1 VAVIMIAAPTSHK
14 SFRGCVLVALCPI
27 LAWSCA
33 APESGSAPADEPV
46 FEPADWGEA
55 GQDTPGPGQT
65 GAAVDASRRTVW
77 TIVLATF
84 PSQGHQQAAANSV
97 RQLPRIDSK
106 LSGGAWVHTG
116 ADGSLMA
123 YGRYEGAQS
132 DDAQRDLA
140 WIKTLTLNEVPAFPR
155 AMLTRVN
162 LRPAVAGFDPLEL
175 MSARQRHPNVDPLY
189 TLEVAV
195 WSDFDSGK
203 LTIKQ
208 IRRSAENYARTLR
221 AKGYEAYYHHED
233 DRRLSM
239 VTVGLFD
246 RTAVAQRTGLYG
258 PTVELLLRAFP
269 TYLVNG
275 EELLEP
281 IDGRRLDRGTRPK
294 RPVLV
299 HVPKL

>member
-1 VAVIMIAAPTSHK
+1 MIAAPTSHK
-14 SFRGCVLVALCPI
+14 TLRGWVPAALCPI
-27 LAWSCA
+27 LAWACA
-33 APESGSAPADEPV
+33 ADQGGPPPADEPV
-46 FEPADWGEA
+46 FEAADWGEA
-55 GQDTPGPGQT
+55 GRDAPGPGRPT
-65 GAAVDASRRTVW
+65 GAAGAARRTVW
-77 TIVLATF
+77 TIVLATV
-84 PSQGHQQAAANSV
+84 PSQGHQLAAANSL
-97 RQLPRIDSK
+97 RQLPRIDAQ
-106 LSGGAWVHTG
+106 LPGGAWVHVG
-116 ADGSLMA
+116 SDGSLMA
-123 YGRYEGAQS
+123 YGRYESAQS

-140 WIKTLTLNEVPAFPR
+140 WIKTLTLNDGPAFPR

-162 LRPAVAGFDPLEL
+162 LRPAAAGYSPLEL
-175 MSARQRHPNVDPLY
+175 LSARSSHPKVDPLY

-203 LTIKQ
+203 LTLKQ

-221 AKGYEAYYHHED
+221 AKGFEAYYHHDD

-246 RTAVAQRTGLYG
+246 RTAVDQRTGLYG
-258 PTVELLLRAFP
+258 LAVDALLQDFP
-269 TYLVNG
+269 RYLVNG

>member
-1 VAVIMIAAPTSHK
+1 MITAPTSHK
-14 SFRGCVLVALCPI
+14 TVRGRVLAALCPI

-33 APESGSAPADEPV
+33 AEQNGPPPADEPA
-46 FEPADWGEA
+46 FESADWGER
-55 GQDTPGPGQT
+55 GPEPTGPGQAT
-65 GAAVDASRRTVW
+65 GAVGASRRTVW

-84 PSQGHQQAAANSV
+84 PRQGHQKAAGNSV
-97 RQLPRIDSK
+97 QQLPRIDAT

-116 ADGSLMA
+116 TDGSLMA
-123 YGRYEGAQS
+123 YGRYESAQS
-132 DDAQRDLA
+132 DDAQRDLT
-140 WIKTLTLNEVPAFPR
+140 WIKTLTLNDVPAFPR

-162 LRPAVAGFDPLEL
+162 LRPAAAGFDPLEL
-175 MSARQRHPNVDPLY
+175 MSARVRHPNVDPLY

-203 LTIKQ
+203 LSLKQ

-221 AKGYEAYYHHED
+221 AKGYDAYYHHDD

-246 RTAVAQRTGLYG
+246 RSAVDQRTGLYG
-258 PTVELLLRAFP
+258 PAVDVLLRDFP

-281 IDGRRLDRGTRPK
+281 IDGRRLERGTRSK

>member
-1 VAVIMIAAPTSHK
+1 
-14 SFRGCVLVALCPI
+14 VLAALCSI
-27 LAWSCA
+27 LAGGCA
-33 APESGSAPADEPV
+33 VDSGGPPPGGEPL
-46 FEPADWGEA
+46 FEAGDWGEDRPDA
-55 GQDTPGPGQT
+55 VAPGQAT
-65 GAAVDASRRTVW
+65 PAAGTSRRTVW

-97 RQLPRIDSK
+97 RQLPRIDAK

-123 YGRYEGAQS
+123 YGRYESAQS
-132 DDAQRDLA
+132 EDAQRDLG
-140 WIKTLTLNEVPAFPR
+140 WIKGLTLNDVPAFPR

-162 LRPAVAGFDPLEL
+162 LRPAAAGFDPLEL
-175 MSARQRHPNVDPLY
+175 MSARLRHPNVDPLY

-203 LTIKQ
+203 LSLKQ

-221 AKGYEAYYHHED
+221 AKGYEAYYHHDD

-246 RTAVAQRTGLYG
+246 RSAVDQRTGLYG
-258 PTVELLLRAFP
+258 PAVDVLLRDFP

-281 IDGRRLDRGTRPK
+281 MSTCRSCKAVTRPAT
-294 RPVLV
+294 P
-299 HVPKL
+299 